1 MDNETNETKWQ
12 ADTIKLAE
20 VMTEISTEFE
30 LSDIV
35 STLPFSEI
43 EIANFT
49 ELLDLDWDSFK
60 NTPKNEEEQEEEPQ
74 KVKCPKCGHEF
85 SLD

>member
-1 MDNETNETKWQ
+1 MGGKRRIQ
-12 ADTIKLAE
+12 
-20 VMTEISTEFE
+20 V
-30 LSDIV
+30 
-35 STLPFSEI
+35 TLPFSEI